1 MPSSQLLEELP
12 MTKIELSPAGSEP
25 VWKDP
30 LFWFVIAVGLGYG
43 GVRNF
48 LPTTFPILRHELG
61 ATLEQL
67 GKTEFLFY
75 LSSVLIG
82 VLGGSVLGWLGLKR
96 TAATAL
102 GLAGVSLLLV
112 GLAKGVG
119 LILLCAGMLGL
130 AIVSLVVVIS
140 SMISAH
146 FHARRQSVFFLTGLA
161 DAGGTMIG
169 PAALGLWIVHA
180 ERWHL
185 TWRSGYFAGAGV
197 LGMLVLW
204 ALLVP
209 DKNIGDPPPE
219 RTPRGKNVAPMKR
232 VLRDSAFRTAVLL
245 CFCHGL
251 AQAGMVAFVGQ
262 LYIRKVHVD
271 LAHAAYL
278 LSAEGAGIVAGR
290 LIFAWITSL
299 WSIPE
304 LKVIA
309 LCAAAETVAFT
320 ATILSPSY
328 LTGITMFLLGG
339 VFISAVGP
347 SLSSYLGRRLPDH
360 LGTAFSLFAGL
371 GNMGA
376 ALGPYMIGVLG
387 TNLGIEKGI
396 LFAPLFSGLLSATGL
411 VRYLQEKRLYET
423 T

>member
-1 MPSSQLLEELP
+1 MIKTEV
-12 MTKIELSPAGSEP
+12 SPAASEP
-25 VWKDP
+25 ILTDP
-30 LFWFVIAVGLGYG
+30 IFWFVIAAGLGYG

-48 LPTTFPILRHELG
+48 LPTTFPILRRELG
-61 ATLEQL
+61 ATLEQM
-67 GKTEFLFY
+67 GQTEFLFY
-75 LSSVLIG
+75 LSSILIG
-82 VLGGSVLGWLGLKR
+82 VLGGPVLALMGLKR
-96 TAATAL
+96 TAMAAL
-102 GLAGVSLLLV
+102 GLASVSLLLI
-112 GLAKGVG
+112 GLARRVD

-130 AIVSLVVVIS
+130 AIVSMVVVIS
-140 SMISAH
+140 SMISSH
-146 FHARRQSVFFLTGLA
+146 FHARRQSVFLLAGLA
-161 DAGGTMIG
+161 DAGGTTLG

-180 ERWHL
+180 ERWRL
-185 TWRSGYFAGAGV
+185 TWRSGYFAGAAV

-204 ALLVP
+204 ALCVP
-209 DKNIGDPPPE
+209 AKSMGDPRPE
-219 RTPRGKNVAPMKR
+219 RTSRGKNIAHTKE
-232 VLRDSAFRTAVLL
+232 VLRDSAFRTAVVL

-251 AQAGMVAFVGQ
+251 AQAGMVTFVGQ
-262 LYIRKVHVD
+262 LYIRRVHVD

-278 LSAEGAGIVAGR
+278 LSAEGAGIVGGR

-299 WSIPE
+299 WTIPE

-309 LCAAAETVAFT
+309 MCAAAETVAFT
-320 ATILSPSY
+320 ATILSPNY

-347 SLSSYLGRRLPDH
+347 SLSSYLGRQLPDR

-376 ALGPYMIGVLG
+376 ALGPYIIGVLG
-387 TNLGIEKGI
+387 TNFGIERGI

-411 VRYLQEKRLYET
+411 FRYLRERRLYKT

>member
-1 MPSSQLLEELP
+1 MPSSQRLEELP
-12 MTKIELSPAGSEP
+12 MTKTELSPAGSEP

-82 VLGGSVLGWLGLKR
+82 VLGGSVLGLFGLKR

-102 GLAGVSLLLV
+102 GLAGVSLLL
-112 GLAKGVG
+112 
-119 LILLCAGMLGL
+119 
-130 AIVSLVVVIS
+130 
-140 SMISAH
+140 
-146 FHARRQSVFFLTGLA
+146 
-161 DAGGTMIG
+161 IG

-185 TWRSGYFAGAGV
+185 TWRSGYFAGAAL
-197 LGMLVLW
+197 LGTLVLW
-204 ALLVP
+204 ALLMP

-219 RTPRGKNVAPMKR
+219 RTPRGNNVAHMKL

-304 LKVIA
+304 
-309 LCAAAETVAFT
+309 
-320 ATILSPSY
+320 
-328 LTGITMFLLGG
+328 
-339 VFISAVGP
+339 
-347 SLSSYLGRRLPDH
+347 
-360 LGTAFSLFAGL
+360 
-371 GNMGA
+371 
-376 ALGPYMIGVLG
+376 
-387 TNLGIEKGI
+387 
-396 LFAPLFSGLLSATGL
+396 
-411 VRYLQEKRLYET
+411 
-423 T
+423 